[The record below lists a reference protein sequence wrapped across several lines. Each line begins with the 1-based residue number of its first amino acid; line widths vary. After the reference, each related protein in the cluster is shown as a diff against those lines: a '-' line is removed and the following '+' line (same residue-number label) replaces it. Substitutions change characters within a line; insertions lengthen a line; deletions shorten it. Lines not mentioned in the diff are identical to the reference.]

1 MIIII
6 QEIILQKKNHFKG
19 ACDCNLSSCKIIP
32 QNSTFMILLPVF
44 LFTRQKKKLKVNR
57 RIVLIIFLKM
67 NLNGT

>member
-32 QNSTFMILLPVF
+32 QNSTFMVKYAYI
-44 LFTRQKKKLKVNR
+44 
-57 RIVLIIFLKM
+57 
-67 NLNGT
+67 

>member
-1 MIIII
+1 MLIY
-6 QEIILQKKNHFKG
+6 NV
-19 ACDCNLSSCKIIP
+19 N
-32 QNSTFMILLPVF
+32 TILLPVF